1 MNRVVNVMRMQ
12 LTNRWIFIGIPLII
26 LAASFL
32 LTLIIWSFIPNDGG
46 VRISGGSQAVMWY
59 FFALGIQSLTL
70 TFPFSQ
76 GLSITRRT
84 FFLGTLSLFSLIA
97 LITAVTYWLLGL
109 VEQGTGGWGV
119 GGSFFAL
126 DWIADG
132 PWYQPVAF
140 YFAVMM
146 ALFLIGFWSATIYK
160 RWQATGLLIAGISV
174 ALALV
179 GTLYLIGSRNAWP
192 EVGAFLGSQTQLTV
206 AGWLAILALVLAGG
220 SFLTLR
226 RAEP

>member
-26 LAASFL
+26 LAGSFI
-32 LTLIIWSFIPNDGG
+32 LTLIIWSFIPPEAPKY
-46 VRISGGSQAVMWY
+46 SGGAQAIMWY

-84 FFLGTLSLFSLIA
+84 FLVGTLALFTGIA
-97 LITAVTYWLLGL
+97 LITSLLFWVLGL
-109 VEQGTGGWGV
+109 IEQATNGWGV
-119 GGSFFAL
+119 NGRFFAIE
-126 DWIADG
+126 WIADG

-140 YFAVMM
+140 YLALMM
-146 ALFLIGFWSATIYK
+146 ALFLVGFWAATIYK
-160 RWQATGLLIAGISV
+160 RWQTTGLLIAGISV
-174 ALALV
+174 ALLLV
-179 GTLYLIGSRNAWP
+179 GILYVIGTRQAWA
-192 EVGAFLGSQTQLTV
+192 EVGAFLASQSQLNV
-206 AGWLAILALVLAGG
+206 AGWLAVLALALAGG

-226 RAEP
+226 RAVP

>member
-1 MNRVVNVMRMQ
+1 MNRVTNVMRMQ

-26 LAASFL
+26 VAASFL
-32 LTLIIWSFIPNDGG
+32 LTLVIWSFVPEQG
-46 VRISGGSQAVMWY
+46 RYSGGAQAVMWY

-84 FFLGTLSLFSLIA
+84 FFLGTIGLFSIIA
-97 LITAVTYWLLGL
+97 LITSLSYYLLGL
-109 VEQGTGGWGV
+109 VEQATGGWGV
-119 GGSFFAL
+119 NGRFFAME
-126 DWIADG
+126 WIAGG
-132 PWYQPVAF
+132 PWFHPIAF

-146 ALFLIGFWSATIYK
+146 ALFLVGFWSATIYK
-160 RWQATGLLIAGISV
+160 RWQTTGLLVAGISV
-174 ALALV
+174 ALVLV
-179 GTLYLIGSRNAWP
+179 GTLYLIGSRQAWG
-192 EVGAFLGSQTQLTV
+192 EVGAFLGSQSQLDV
-206 AGWLAILALVLAGG
+206 AGYLAVLGLALAGG

>member
-1 MNRVVNVMRMQ
+1 MNRVINVMRMQ
-12 LTNRWIFIGIPLII
+12 LINRWIFIGIPLII

-32 LTLIIWSFIPNDGG
+32 VTLIIWSFLPDGG
-46 VRISGGSQAVMWY
+46 GRLSGGSQAVMWY

-84 FFLGTLSLFSLIA
+84 FFLGTLALFSVIA
-97 LITAVTYWLLGL
+97 LITSVTYYLLGI
-109 VEQGTGGWGV
+109 VEQATGGWGV
-119 GGSFFAL
+119 DGRFFAL
-126 DWIADG
+126 DWIANG
-132 PWYQPVAF
+132 PWYHPIVF

-146 ALFLIGFWSATIYK
+146 ALFLVGFWAATIYK
-160 RWQATGLLIAGISV
+160 RWQTSGLLVAGISV
-174 ALALV
+174 ALLLV
-179 GTLYLIGSRNAWP
+179 GTLYLIGSRNAWG
-192 EVGAFLGSQTQLTV
+192 EVGAFLGSQSQLNV
-206 AGWLAILALVLAGG
+206 AGWLAVLALALAGG

>member
-1 MNRVVNVMRMQ
+1 M
-12 LTNRWIFIGIPLII
+12 
-26 LAASFL
+26 
-32 LTLIIWSFIPNDGG
+32 
-46 VRISGGSQAVMWY
+46 
-59 FFALGIQSLTL
+59 
-70 TFPFSQ
+70 
-76 GLSITRRT
+76 
-84 FFLGTLSLFSLIA
+84 
-97 LITAVTYWLLGL
+97 TYWLLGL

-132 PWYQPVAF
+132 PWYQPIAF

-160 RWQATGLLIAGISV
+160 RWQATGLLVAGISV

-206 AGWLAILALVLAGG
+206 AGWLAVLALVLAGG